1 MMPKKI
7 ITATTGCLRLLA
19 GLVFSLTAMAETFH
33 QDIEV
38 AIANEQQLRTGFCN
52 RSNMCSI
59 IGIDFLGLPAGQ
71 LPNDNLTGKPIY
83 VTRFLSLSGKIGI
96 NSPGFFAAPGDLS
109 PAEPVRYQISG
120 HLAYWD
126 PALNRWTLAQEGT
139 KIRLFGG
146 LDIQPDTSCG
156 LVICP
161 PKVVDDGSSLFS
173 RQGTDGAESLIIGD
187 TKTDGSLHTHLDWFL
202 ESGGLPGGPAGAY
215 MVEMRIFS
223 EQHPV
228 LSDFFYVLL
237 NHDLPEDQFQQ
248 AIATRV
254 LQKSIDTDR
263 SDRLFTW
270 AEANHATIF
279 PHTSASF
286 VALGY
291 YARCYNNG
299 VCVGIKDDH
308 VFATGGMFGNG
319 IVEIG
324 GLTTFL
330 DNVGL

>member
-1 MMPKKI
+1 MMSKKI
-7 ITATTGCLRLLA
+7 ITVATDCLGLLV
-19 GLVFSLTAMAETFH
+19 GLAFSLTTMAQTFH

-38 AIANEQQLRTGFCN
+38 AIINEQQLRTDFCN
-52 RSNMCSI
+52 RSEMCSI
-59 IGIDFLGLPAGQ
+59 IGIDFLGLPPGQ
-71 LPNDNLTGKPIY
+71 LPNDRLTGKPIY
-83 VTRFLSLSGKIGI
+83 VTQFLSLSGKIGI
-96 NSPGFFAAPGDLS
+96 NSPGFFAASGDLL

-173 RQGTDGAESLIIGD
+173 RHGTDGAESLIIGD
-187 TKTDGSLHTHLDWFL
+187 TKADGSLHTHLDWFL
-202 ESGGLPGGPAGAY
+202 ECEGLPGGPAGAY
-215 MVEMRIFS
+215 MVEMRVFS

-228 LSDFFYVLL
+228 LSDFFYVMF
-237 NHDLPEDQFQQ
+237 NHNLPEDQFQQ

-254 LQKSIDTDR
+254 RQESIDTAR
-263 SDRLFTW
+263 TDRLFTW
-270 AEANHATIF
+270 AETNHPNIF
-279 PHTSASF
+279 PHTSKSF

-291 YARCYNNG
+291 YARCYDNG
-299 VCVGIKDDH
+299 ICVGIKDDH
-308 VFATGGMFGNG
+308 IFATGGEFGNG
-319 IVEIG
+319 IAEIG
-324 GLTTFL
+324 GLTTLL
-330 DNVGL
+330 DDVGL